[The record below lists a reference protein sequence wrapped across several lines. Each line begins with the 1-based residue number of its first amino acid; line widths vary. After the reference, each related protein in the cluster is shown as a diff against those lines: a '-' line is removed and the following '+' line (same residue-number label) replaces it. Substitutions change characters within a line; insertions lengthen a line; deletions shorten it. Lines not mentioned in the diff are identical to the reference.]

1 MIKRAEDQEGKHI
14 GEDKLGALKGK
25 GSLERQKA
33 AGKQSRG
40 SESLFSL
47 SQSPVSHYLT
57 GEKRRS
63 RIDERN
69 MGNESHKE
77 DRNAYPIRHC
87 TRTFFCCEC
96 RLSAAHYLTKGRKRT
111 RRYSIHICKR
121 WTKKP
126 GLDQRSEDVREKMK
140 MKIQKQFVCM
150 KGELLS
156 CVPLYLVGIWGRC
169 QSGHWDRTLCYWS
182 SSGSILCIFRYIE
195 NSMESAVLHQCR
207 ISFRA
212 PHDRRRLRRF
222 VCVKQ

>member
-25 GSLERQKA
+25 GSLEGQKA
-33 AGKQSRG
+33 GGKQSRG

-57 GEKRRS
+57 EKKRRS

-96 RLSAAHYLTKGRKRT
+96 RLSAAYYLTKGRKRT
-111 RRYSIHICKR
+111 PRH
-121 WTKKP
+121 
-126 GLDQRSEDVREKMK
+126 
-140 MKIQKQFVCM
+140 
-150 KGELLS
+150 
-156 CVPLYLVGIWGRC
+156 
-169 QSGHWDRTLCYWS
+169 
-182 SSGSILCIFRYIE
+182 
-195 NSMESAVLHQCR
+195 
-207 ISFRA
+207 
-212 PHDRRRLRRF
+212 
-222 VCVKQ
+222 CVKFTSASAEITVWIRGLRMSERKWQWKAVCLYEGWAAFLCATLFIWNLGQMPVGLLGQNTVLLEQQRVHFVHL